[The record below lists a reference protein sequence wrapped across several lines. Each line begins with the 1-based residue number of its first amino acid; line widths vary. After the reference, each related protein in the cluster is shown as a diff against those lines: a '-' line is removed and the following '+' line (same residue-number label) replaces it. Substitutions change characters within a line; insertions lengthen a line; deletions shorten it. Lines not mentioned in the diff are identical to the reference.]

1 MDALIFDRNSFDVEE
16 ALNNPNSTEHLKG
29 AYNYI
34 DLNRV
39 ESWGK
44 YIQNCLIPY
53 GFNNQLNWKN
63 NWNIKEYP
71 TLAQIN
77 RIRSNIIAERDF
89 LNLTNNIEINNTL
102 NYEQANEL
110 EKIFQ
115 DILDYFDENFYTNYS
130 DGCIG
135 AITAVNEYFSIK
147 GKNLN
152 DNFSVDK
159 TLFIGF
165 FVAINEFFRIQPKE
179 IITENFVV
187 NSNNK
192 LGSITAINEYYKIKK
207 ED

>member
-1 MDALIFDRNSFDVEE
+1 MDKLIFDRTSSDVDA
-16 ALNNPNSTEHLKG
+16 ALNNPGSVEHLKG
-29 AYNYI
+29 AYNYT

-39 ESWGK
+39 EAWGR
-44 YIQNCLIPY
+44 YIQECLIPY
-53 GFNNQLNWKN
+53 GFDNVLTWKLD
-63 NWNIKEYP
+63 WNIRDFP
-71 TLAQIN
+71 TMKQIN
-77 RIRSNIIAERDF
+77 RIRENIIAERDF
-89 LNLTNNIEINNTL
+89 LNLTNNIAINDTL

-130 DGCIG
+130 NNSIG

-147 GKNLN
+147 GRDLN
-152 DNFSVDK
+152 DNFSIDNS
-159 TLFIGF
+159 LFIGF

-179 IITENFVV
+179 MVIENFVV

-207 ED
+207 EE